1 MNKTYESKK
10 NNQGGLTNNYD
21 DTVYSQTFVSEY
33 YGENNHVSQQI
44 KNESYADDF
53 EEYWSEEEEDVDNT
67 RLTNKA
73 SEREIDDIVNAY
85 KCQLN
90 ENKNFGNNLKQNP
103 ILEGLF

>member
-1 MNKTYESKK
+1 MNKANESKRNDQDFK
-10 NNQGGLTNNYD
+10 NNYD
-21 DTVYSQTFVSEY
+21 DTVYSQNFVSEY
-33 YGENNHVSQQI
+33 MDENNHVSQQI

-53 EEYWSEEEEDVDNT
+53 EEYWSEGEEDIDNT

-73 SEREIDDIVNAY
+73 PEREIDDIVNVY

-90 ENKNFGNNLKQNP
+90 ENKNGGNNLKQNP